1 MAKIDRWQREAKKAF
16 ARKVAA
22 APSRVLR
29 DRLLREYFLVDFFH
43 DAVFRKIVFN
53 YSARSVRFEVVSDR
67 TIKPAYSRDW
77 GIRLPKYG
85 DSADYHNWHLTF
97 SNVAHFEMRSQLTNH
112 ELMNGR
118 VVKRDLVFRDSPDLF
133 DYIGGRS
140 ISSKLLK
147 RYQQDFKR
155 NFLHL
160 RMDCWIRTIDII
172 FESVQLKKLAKAPH
186 QFRERKEFRRYI
198 RSA

>member
-1 MAKIDRWQREAKKAF
+1 MAKMDQWQREAKRTF

-22 APSRVLR
+22 TPSRVLR

-53 YSARSVRFEVVSDR
+53 YSARTVRLEVVSDR
-67 TIKPAYSRDW
+67 IIKPEYSQDW
-77 GIRLPKYG
+77 GIRLPKY
-85 DSADYHNWHLTF
+85 ADTPDFYNWHLIF
-97 SNVAHFEMRSQLTNH
+97 SNVAHFEMRSQLTKH

-118 VVKRDLVFRDSPDLF
+118 IVKRDLVFRDSPDLF
-133 DYIGGRS
+133 DYIGGRFL
-140 ISSKLLK
+140 SSKLLK

-172 FESVQLKKLAKAPH
+172 FESVRLKRLAKSPH
-186 QFRERKEFRRYI
+186 QYRERKEFRRHI